1 MQRFNVLII
10 GAGPI
15 GLEVGYWL
23 QDAGFSS
30 LNVDAGEIGHT
41 IARLFPPSTRFFS
54 SPERLAIAGIDCP
67 VPTLE

>member
-1 MQRFNVLII
+1 MQRINVLII

-23 QDAGFSS
+23 QDAGISS

-41 IARLFPPSTRFFS
+41 IARLFPPSTRF
-54 SPERLAIAGIDCP
+54 
-67 VPTLE
+67 